1 MNAVGRELCDVPFDQ
16 LVSNIALGIA
26 KSQAAL
32 DRNSIEILKIMG
44 DKEKAPVSIPK
55 ILFDNDGNVLTDA
68 DDDDVNGN
76 IVTSMIGAGF
86 QPTFYQFAETIIE
99 VKMSITIKSDS
110 SYTEKNQGQRTTT
123 TKQSSFF
130 GLMSKTV
137 VTSTPVDATYSSK
150 YSYTAEGSS
159 YMRTRLVPVPP
170 NTFIQ
175 RLVDLRSQAMQME
188 MEAKLKEIELNIELQ
203 KTKATQKIKTV
214 EDKYLPVNNNSNT
227 TTPSNNNNNDHVD
240 N

>member
-1 MNAVGRELCDVPFDQ
+1 MNNVGHQLCDVPFDR

-32 DRNSIEILKIMG
+32 DKNSIEILKIMG
-44 DKEKAPVSIPK
+44 DKAKAPVCIPK
-55 ILFDNDGNVLTDA
+55 ILFDNDGNVLA
-68 DDDDVNGN
+68 DSDDDVENDN

-99 VKMSITIKSDS
+99 IKMTITVNQDT
-110 SYTEKNQGQRTTT
+110 SYTEKNKGEKTT
-123 TKQSSFF
+123 TKKSNFLGIFSN
-130 GLMSKTV
+130 TV

-150 YSYTAEGSS
+150 YGYTCEGSS

-175 RLVDLRSQAMQME
+175 RLVDLRSQAMQLE
-188 MEAKLKEIELNIELQ
+188 MEAKMKEIELKIEAQ
-203 KTKATQKIKTV
+203 KTKTFNKIKVV
-214 EDKYLPVNNNSNT
+214 EDSLIPAKTIS
-227 TTPSNNNNNDHVD
+227 TPSEPKNDNPD